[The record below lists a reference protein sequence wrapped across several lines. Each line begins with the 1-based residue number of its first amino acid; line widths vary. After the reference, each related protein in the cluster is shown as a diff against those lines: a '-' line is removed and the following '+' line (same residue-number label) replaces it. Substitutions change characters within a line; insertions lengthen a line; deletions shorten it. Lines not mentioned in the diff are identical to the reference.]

1 MGTLGTWDIIIFI
14 SYLVLALGIGWWSKS
29 RASESLDQF
38 FVAGRS
44 MPGWLIGVS
53 MVATTFAADTP
64 LVVSGIV
71 NDKGI
76 AGNWFWWSLAL
87 GHLLAAIVFAPL
99 WRRATVI
106 TDAEFTELRYSGK
119 PALWLRGIRAFF
131 FAIPINCIIMGWV
144 IRAMGKVVSVLFPWD
159 QWLPESTYATL
170 LEYWPSWISI
180 SSPSEGIS
188 LIIAV
193 IFAGI
198 YATMGGLS
206 SVIITDLVQFVLA
219 MIGSVGL
226 AIVAVHHVGGLDGL
240 TERITLLYPD
250 SHGDILAYFPSG
262 DSTWLPLHAFLTFI
276 FVQWWAQKFADGGGI
291 LVQRM
296 SAGRTPRDAI
306 TGTSFFV
313 FAHYVL
319 RPWPWI
325 ICGLVAMVA
334 FPLAGAT
341 GDPTLPGAD
350 IVNADREMAYPML
363 MRYLLPEGL
372 LGILVTG
379 MGAAFM
385 STIDTHINWGA
396 SYTVNDLYKRF
407 LNPNASE
414 RELVR
419 ASRIA
424 TVGILVIALIVTTQ
438 IATIENAWKFVT
450 LIGSGMGLT
459 SILRWVWWRMNA
471 WGELAGIGGGA
482 LISLVYLSPWADSW
496 NALAYYQQLLI
507 VVSFTTLL
515 TLTVVFLTPPEPSA
529 TLLQFT
535 QRVSPPGAWTTPRSA
550 EPPPI
555 LNLLGLWLVS
565 AVALFGALFGIGE
578 ILLSSSPALGWLMTL
593 VSLATW
599 VWIFKQVQSAWRS
612 ESAVS
617 E

>member
-1 MGTLGTWDIIIFI
+1 MGTLGTWDIAIFI
-14 SYLVLALGIGWWSKS
+14 SYLLLALGIGWWSRS

-106 TDAEFTELRYSGK
+106 TDAEFTELRYSGR

-131 FAIPINCIIMGWV
+131 FAVPINCIIMGWV

-170 LEYWPSWISI
+170 LEHWPSWIAI
-180 SSPSEGIS
+180 STPSEGIS

-206 SVIITDLVQFVLA
+206 SVILTDLIQFVLA
-219 MIGSVGL
+219 MIGSIGL
-226 AIVAVHHVGGLDGL
+226 AVVAVHHVGGLDGL
-240 TERITLLYPD
+240 TERLAIIYPE
-250 SHGDILAYFPSG
+250 SHTDILAYFPSG
-262 DSTWLPLHAFLTFI
+262 DSAWLPLHAFLTFI

-296 SAGRTPRDAI
+296 SAGKTPKDAI

-334 FPLAGAT
+334 FPLT
-341 GDPTLPGAD
+341 GSSAEATLPGLE
-350 IVNADREMAYPML
+350 IVNNDREMAYPML

-407 LNPNASE
+407 INPQATQAQ
-414 RELVR
+414 LVR
-419 ASRIA
+419 ASRFA
-424 TVGILVIALIVTTQ
+424 TVGILILALIVTTQ

-482 LISLVYLSPWADSW
+482 LVSLVYLSPWAEAW
-496 NALAYYQQLLI
+496 NAMAYYQQLLI
-507 VVSFTTLL
+507 VVVFTSIL
-515 TLTVVFLTPPEPSA
+515 TLVVVFLTPPESEE
-529 TLLQFT
+529 TLTKFT
-535 QRVSPPGAWTTPRSA
+535 LKVSPPGTWTTERSA
-550 EPPPI
+550 SPPPI
-555 LNLLGLWLVS
+555 LRLLGTLGRERSRSLRCSLWD
-565 AVALFGALFGIGE
+565 
-578 ILLSSSPALGWLMTL
+578 
-593 VSLATW
+593 
-599 VWIFKQVQSAWRS
+599 R
-612 ESAVS
+612 
-617 E
+617 

>member
-1 MGTLGTWDIIIFI
+1 MGTLGTWDIAIFI
-14 SYLVLALGIGWWSKS
+14 SYLLLALGIGWWSRS

-119 PALWLRGIRAFF
+119 PAVWLRGIRAFF
-131 FAIPINCIIMGWV
+131 FAVPINCIIMGWV

-159 QWLPESTYATL
+159 QWLPESTYAIL
-170 LEYWPSWISI
+170 VEHWPSWIAI
-180 SSPSEGIS
+180 STPSEGIS

-206 SVIITDLVQFVLA
+206 SVILTDLIQFVLA
-219 MIGSVGL
+219 MIGSIGL
-226 AIVAVHHVGGLDGL
+226 AIVAVQHVGGLDGL
-240 TERITLLYPD
+240 TERLAVIYPE
-250 SHGDILAYFPSG
+250 SHTDILAYFPSG

-296 SAGRTPRDAI
+296 SAGKTPKDAI

-334 FPLAGAT
+334 FPLSGSTADA
-341 GDPTLPGAD
+341 TLPGLD
-350 IVNADREMAYPML
+350 IVNNDREMAYPML

-407 LNPNASE
+407 INPQATQAQ
-414 RELVR
+414 LVR
-419 ASRIA
+419 ASRFA
-424 TVGILVIALIVTTQ
+424 TVGILLLALIVTTQ

-471 WGELAGIGGGA
+471 WGELAGIAGGA
-482 LISLVYLSPWADSW
+482 LISLVYLSPWADAW
-496 NALAYYQQLLI
+496 NAMAYYQQLLI
-507 VVSFTTLL
+507 VVIFTTIL
-515 TLTVVFLTPPEPSA
+515 TLVVVFLTPPESEE
-529 TLLQFT
+529 TLTNFT
-535 QRVSPPGAWTTPRSA
+535 LKVSPPGNWTTKRSA
-550 EPPPI
+550 PPPPI
-555 LNLLGLWLVS
+555 VRLLGLWAAS
-565 AVALFGALFGIGE
+565 ALALFGALFGIGE
-578 ILLSSSPALGWLMTL
+578 ILLAPHPAVGWGLTAISLGLWI
-593 VSLATW
+593 
-599 VWIFKQVQSAWRS
+599 WIFRNVQREWQTDTPNL
-612 ESAVS
+612 
-617 E
+617 

>member
-1 MGTLGTWDIIIFI
+1 MGTLGTWDIAIFI
-14 SYLVLALGIGWWSKS
+14 SYLVLALGIGWWARTK
-29 RASESLDQF
+29 ASQSIDEY

-44 MPGWLIGVS
+44 IPGWLIGIS

-87 GHLLAAIVFAPL
+87 GHLMAAIVFAPL

-106 TDAEFTELRYSGK
+106 TDAEFTELRYSGS
-119 PALWLRGIRAFF
+119 PAVWLRGLRAFF
-131 FAIPINCIIMGWV
+131 FAVPINCIIMGWV
-144 IRAMGKVVSVLFPWD
+144 IRAMGKVVSVLFPWEE
-159 QWLPESTYATL
+159 WLPESSYGYL
-170 LEYWPSWISI
+170 VDIWPSWISI
-180 SSPSEGIS
+180 STPSEGIS

-193 IFAGI
+193 VFAGI

-226 AIVAVHHVGGLDGL
+226 AIVAVHHVGGLDDL
-240 TERITLLYPD
+240 TARIATLYPD
-250 SHGDILAYFPSG
+250 SHNDILAYFPSG
-262 DSTWLPLHAFLTFI
+262 DSAWLPLHAFLTFI

-296 SAGRTPRDAI
+296 SASKTPRDAI

-325 ICGLVAMVA
+325 LCGLVALVA
-334 FPLAGAT
+334 FPLASST
-341 GDPTLPGAD
+341 GEPTLPGWE
-350 IVNADREMAYPML
+350 IVNQDREMAYPML

-396 SYTVNDLYKRF
+396 SYAVNDLYKRF
-407 LNPNASE
+407 INPHASE
-414 RELVR
+414 RQLVR

-471 WGELAGIGGGA
+471 WGELAGIAGGA
-482 LISLVYLSPWADSW
+482 LVSLIYITPWAESW
-496 NALAYYQQLLI
+496 TGLAYYQQLLFT
-507 VVSFTTLL
+507 VGFTTVL
-515 TLTVVFLTPPEPSA
+515 TLITVFLTQPERPDVLEA
-529 TLLQFT
+529 FVK
-535 QRVSPPGAWTTPRSA
+535 RVSPPGLWPYEGTLP
-550 EPPPI
+550 PPPI
-555 LNLLGLWLVS
+555 LRLLALWLAS
-565 AVALFGALFGIGE
+565 AVALFGSLFGIGE
-578 ILLSSSPALGWLMTL
+578 ILLSTEPGFGWAVTAI
-593 VSLATW
+593 SLAAW
-599 VWIFKQVQSAWRS
+599 VVIFRKVQLEWT
-612 ESAVS
+612 ES
-617 E
+617 

>member
-1 MGTLGTWDIIIFI
+1 MGALGTWDIIIFI
-14 SYLVLALGIGWWSKS
+14 SYLILALGIGWWSKS
-29 RASESLDQF
+29 KASESLDQF

-106 TDAEFTELRYSGK
+106 TDAEFTELRYSGR
-119 PALWLRGIRAFF
+119 PAVWLRGMRAFF

-144 IRAMGKVVSVLFPWD
+144 IRAMGKVVSVLFPWED
-159 QWLPESTYATL
+159 WLPESSYAL
-170 LEYWPSWISI
+170 LVDHWPSWISI
-180 SSPSEGIS
+180 STPSEGIS
-188 LIIAV
+188 LLIAV
-193 IFAGI
+193 VFAGI

-206 SVIITDLVQFVLA
+206 SVILTDLIQFTLA

-226 AIVAVHHVGGLDGL
+226 AIVAVNHVGGLDGL
-240 TERITLLYPD
+240 TERLALLYPE
-250 SHGDILAYFPSG
+250 SHQDILAYFPSG
-262 DSTWLPLHAFLTFI
+262 DTTWLPLHAFLTFI

-296 SAGRTPRDAI
+296 SAAKTPRDAI

-325 ICGLVAMVA
+325 ICGLVAMIA

-341 GDPTLPGAD
+341 GEPTLPGWD
-350 IVNADREMAYPML
+350 VVSNDREMAYPML
-363 MRYLLPEGL
+363 MRHLLPEGL

-396 SYTVNDLYKRF
+396 SYAVNDLYKRF
-407 LNPNASE
+407 INPNATQ
-414 RELVR
+414 RQLVR
-419 ASRIA
+419 ASRFA
-424 TVGILVIALIVTTQ
+424 TVGILLIALIVTTQ

-450 LIGSGMGLT
+450 LIGSGMGIT

-471 WGELAGIGGGA
+471 WGEIAGICGGA
-482 LISLVYLSPWADSW
+482 LISLVHFSPWAESW
-496 NALAYYQQLLI
+496 NALAYYQQLLTVVI
-507 VVSFTTLL
+507 VTTII
-515 TLTVVFLTPPEPSA
+515 TLSVVFLTPPESEE
-529 TLLQFT
+529 TLQRFT
-535 QRVSPPGAWTTPRSA
+535 RRVSPPGAWTTPGSSA
-550 EPPPI
+550 PPPL
-555 LNLLGLWLVS
+555 LNLMGLWVVS
-565 AVALFGALFGIGE
+565 AIALFCALFGIGE
-578 ILLSSSPALGWLMTL
+578 ILISPSPLIGWVLTLLSVG
-593 VSLATW
+593 TW
-599 VWIFKQVQSAWRS
+599 IWVFNRVQAVWHTEPRPL
-612 ESAVS
+612 E
-617 E
+617 